1 MLPLCIVLENH
12 VVALYFGNK
21 MRNRMFF
28 QDEGESPSLPV
39 TPSFLVLI
47 HELSKVGLSVF

>member
-1 MLPLCIVLENH
+1 MYSIGNH
-12 VVALYFGNK
+12 VVALYFGSK